1 MGASA
6 ATVSSPFWTQRLL
19 PRLTGFL
26 PVLAFQPT
34 NTVSTVSLLSLLC
47 RPELLRPLVF
57 WQLLAGPIRALLPGV
72 LMFFRL

>member
-34 NTVSTVSLLSLLC
+34 NTVSLLSLLC